1 MVCEN
6 SGETLQASNA
16 MAKYNQMTANQKAN
30 RQQINLIPQAPMQND
45 AVSDSYDITLRL
57 SNSNLT
63 AS

>member
-1 MVCEN
+1 
-6 SGETLQASNA
+6 
-16 MAKYNQMTANQKAN
+16 
-30 RQQINLIPQAPMQND
+30 MQND